1 MLRSDDAGVGITL
14 RYAVALALAFV
25 DAVPAGTRE
34 ELAGF
39 IGEQVDATRW
49 RDATDTWRVVP
60 GAEDLSGFRLPAVA
74 GQALK
79 LIGAMR
85 REGVDL
91 GRSDARAML
100 HRALVRRLERAEG
113 RRCQGG
119 ERWSVHSPIE
129 ATKRSPAP
137 ARAGAPASPP
147 RRRSSAPRTSPGAR

>member
-1 MLRSDDAGVGITL
+1 MADYLVLRSDDAGVGITL

-91 GRSDARAML
+91 ARSDARETL
-100 HRALVRRLERAEG
+100 HRALVQRLEREEE
-113 RRCQGG
+113 RLRQEQGG
-119 ERWSVHSPIE
+119 SSMSPTELSAALGDERLGQRGEEMGH
-129 ATKRSPAP
+129 
-137 ARAGAPASPP
+137 G
-147 RRRSSAPRTSPGAR
+147 